1 MNRTQHPGTGRDRQ
15 SGARL
20 QHEAEHT
27 QPRKRFS
34 VMAYL
39 AILFGAA
46 FLLLLMSYFMQQR
59 QNAETTSDALKQSA
73 SAAETVRLM
82 QEENQRLKEQV
93 DQLESKAAALEEQLD
108 ELTGQSEALRAQNA
122 ELESARQ
129 AQSESLESLT
139 RQADA
144 MQWFWQIDDY
154 YVRNYRSVARQLIQ
168 QFESLDLKD
177 DLPAE
182 NTTPTSRFSPAARYQ
197 EIYDALY

>member
-1 MNRTQHPGTGRDRQ
+1 MNRTQPSKAGRDQQ

-27 QPRKRFS
+27 RPRKRFS
-34 VMAYL
+34 IMAYL
-39 AILFGAA
+39 AILFGVA

-59 QNAETTSDALKQSA
+59 QNAEATSDALKQSA

-93 DQLESKAAALEEQLD
+93 EQLESQTAALEGQID
-108 ELTGQSEALRAQNA
+108 ELVRQAEDLKAQNA
-122 ELESARQ
+122 ELESAGL

-154 YVRNYRSVARQLIQ
+154 YARNYRSIARQLIQ
-168 QFESLDLKD
+168 QFEDLGLKD
-177 DLPAE
+177 ALPTE
-182 NTTPTSRFSPAARYQ
+182 NTVPTNRFSPAARYQ